1 MGSRWHFEYFQVKQ
15 AIQQMQGLF
24 SWATSFVPF
33 VFLGGES
40 LRVVVYIFFILL
52 VQSQCRPHGSEALP
66 EGIISRTSNLE
77 LMPLWGY
84 TKVCKKLKYM
94 NPYLLLWIPSWCL
107 LAFNF
112 NQKNKTDSSNLFA
125 AAVGIKQK
133 DLVNKMVTKVRKN
146 TFFFFCFLYLF
157 CFCLMYANVSC
168 LNVVL

>member
-1 MGSRWHFEYFQVKQ
+1 
-15 AIQQMQGLF
+15 MQGLF

-52 VQSQCRPHGSEALP
+52 VQSQCRPYGSEALP

-94 NPYLLLWIPSWCL
+94 NPYLLLWIPS
-107 LAFNF
+107 
-112 NQKNKTDSSNLFA
+112 
-125 AAVGIKQK
+125 
-133 DLVNKMVTKVRKN
+133 
-146 TFFFFCFLYLF
+146 
-157 CFCLMYANVSC
+157 
-168 LNVVL
+168 